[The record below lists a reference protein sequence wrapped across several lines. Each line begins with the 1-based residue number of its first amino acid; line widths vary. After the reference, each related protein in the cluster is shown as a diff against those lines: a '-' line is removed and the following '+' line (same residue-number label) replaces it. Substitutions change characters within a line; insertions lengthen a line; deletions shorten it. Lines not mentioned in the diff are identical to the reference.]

1 MAEATGFQ
9 AHHFIYT
16 EYPTL
21 NKGEIMSDTPTKV
34 IVDCTTGITE
44 VLPLT
49 AQEIAD
55 METAKVAAED
65 QRVAAEAEAA
75 IKAQAKAALLDK
87 LGITAEEA
95 ALLLS

>member
-1 MAEATGFQ
+1 M
-9 AHHFIYT
+9 
-16 EYPTL
+16 EYPTH
-21 NKGEIMSDTPTKV
+21 NKGEKMSEILTKV
-34 IVDCTTGITE
+34 IVDCSTGITE
-44 VLPLT
+44 ILPLT

-55 METAKVAAED
+55 METARVAAED
-65 QRVAAEAEAA
+65 QRVAAEAAAA